1 MRDLLTGEHFEYYV
15 VCHTKLWFH
24 HHRMI
29 YAQDH
34 QSVKLGSM
42 VDDETYSR
50 EQKLDIGSA
59 VVDFVEDKGDVIEV
73 NEVKK
78 SKKLE
83 RAHKL
88 QLSHYMSILRPENEE
103 VQMRGVIRYPKESD
117 TVEFTLDSYKKEY
130 EDAKKEIHNII
141 NGDMPTIEWK
151 QPCKKCSMR
160 EFCHS

>member
-29 YAQDH
+29 HAQDH

-42 VDDETYSR
+42 VDDNTYSR
-50 EQKLDIGSA
+50 EEKLNIGSA
-59 VVDFVEDKGDVIEV
+59 VVDFVDDKGDVIEV

-78 SKKLE
+78 SKSLE

-88 QLSHYMSILRPENEE
+88 QLSHYMSILEPEEDTE
-103 VQMRGVIRYPKESD
+103 MKGVIRYPKESD
-117 TVEFTLDSYKKEY
+117 TVEFTLDEYRKEY
-130 EDAKKEIHNII
+130 EDAKRDII
-141 NGDMPTIEWK
+141 RIVNGEMPKIEWK
-151 QPCKKCSMR
+151 HACKNCSMR